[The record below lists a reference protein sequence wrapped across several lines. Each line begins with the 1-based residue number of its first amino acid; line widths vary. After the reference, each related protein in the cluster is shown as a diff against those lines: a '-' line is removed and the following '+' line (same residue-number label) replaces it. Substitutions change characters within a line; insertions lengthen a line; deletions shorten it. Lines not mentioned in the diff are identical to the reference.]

1 MTALA
6 FFIQAEWTQLVVLL
20 ESEERRED
28 REAEHEFIVR
38 QLVGMAVN
46 LDYGDEIG
54 RRKMFE
60 LMRES
65 NSSLSLFSAQL
76 MLLLIDR

>member
-1 MTALA
+1 MD
-6 FFIQAEWTQLVVLL
+6 
-20 ESEERRED
+20 D

-60 LMRES
+60 LMRE
-65 NSSLSLFSAQL
+65 
-76 MLLLIDR
+76 